1 MPGMKFE
8 LTNDEHK
15 YREPTEF
22 CDCDHPDIIA
32 KANELTENAADTKT
46 MALTIF
52 RFVRD
57 QIKFM
62 LSDFVPASETL
73 KRGIGD
79 CGNKTN
85 LQVAFLRALN
95 FQARFHV
102 VELSKDSLKGIV
114 SDVVYQQMPDVI
126 EYHPWCECY
135 LNQKWISCETLFDRP
150 LIEGIYKREIFT
162 IDEIPTI
169 EWDGRNDLIIT
180 RPWIIRG
187 KGTFFSLDELLQD
200 IQEPYHP
207 PEMKAQIEALINQ
220 SNQYTNS
227 LREL

>member
-1 MPGMKFE
+1 MKFE
-8 LTNDEHK
+8 LTDDEDK
-15 YREPTEF
+15 YKEPTEF
-22 CDCDHPDIIA
+22 CDCNHPDIISKA
-32 KANELTENAADTKT
+32 KELTEYAADNQTI
-46 MALTIF
+46 ALDIF

-57 QIKFM
+57 KIKFM

-85 LQVAFLRALN
+85 LQVALLRALN
-95 FQARFHV
+95 FQARYHV
-102 VELSKDSLKGIV
+102 VSLRKESLKGVV
-114 SDVVYQQMPDVI
+114 SDIVFQQMPDVI

-135 LNQKWISCETLFDRP
+135 LHRKWISCETLFDKA
-150 LIEGIYKREIFT
+150 LIEGIYKRGIFT

-169 EWDGRNDLIIT
+169 EWDGKNDLIIT

-187 KGTFFSLDELLQD
+187 KGTFFSLDELFQE
-200 IQEPYHP
+200 IQEPEHP
-207 PEMKAQIEALINQ
+207 PEMKAQIEELIFQ
-220 SNQYTNS
+220 SNQHTDS